1 MDQPTPLAKKGSQDE
16 PALDLRVTANRFQMQ
31 SFRSSTGE
39 WTPMESGAAADVWR
53 PRATAVD
60 AAAKCLA
67 WTGFIGIPAMQV
79 VDLTTG
85 EVVWRFSDRYP
96 QAGESIPL
104 PATGERLARER
115 ARTLL
120 AEHPQR
126 PADDAD
132 SPDLQAGLFE
142 LPGHD

>member
-1 MDQPTPLAKKGSQDE
+1 MAADRRGDRCQR
-16 PALDLRVTANRFQMQ
+16 ALDIGATAKRFQMQ

-39 WTPMESGAAADVWR
+39 WIPMEHGAASHVWR

-79 VDLTTG
+79 IDMRTS

-96 QAGESIPL
+96 EAGESIPL
-104 PATGERLARER
+104 PAADERLAWER
-115 ARTLL
+115 AKSDI
-120 AEHPQR
+120 AEHNPYRQ
-126 PADDAD
+126 ADAD
-132 SPDLQAGLFE
+132 RLPLQTVLFE
-142 LPGHD
+142 LNDRE

>member
-1 MDQPTPLAKKGSQDE
+1 MAVDE
-16 PALDLRVTANRFQMQ
+16 QGELYQQALEIEATANRFQMQ

-39 WTPMESGAAADVWR
+39 WIPMDNGAASHVWR

-79 VDLTTG
+79 IDLQTS

-104 PATGERLARER
+104 PAADERLAWER
-115 ARTLL
+115 ARTDID
-120 AEHPQR
+120 EHHSR
-126 PADDAD
+126 PPAHDDQ
-132 SPDLQAGLFE
+132 PHLQTSLFE
-142 LPGHD
+142 LPDRE